1 MKEAARP
8 ALMEHIFEISYDWRE
23 FVLHR
28 VWWRSTQWSLYNSQE
43 SAQSQQLET
52 WSGCRFLGK
61 IFQSTRSRIAILA
74 DEITCNNRT
83 QSCAGR
89 LHLHRNLWKR
99 RESTLFE
106 RLSTPRPAPKVTLKS
121 NWQSQQ
127 QQQQQPLSGDVPSSS
142 GKSVAVETGKRDVRG
157 NATEDL
163 GLSNSRKQVRHSV
176 SLVDKKATIRNR
188 SSSGRSQDAILQD
201 EEQMKEINRKL
212 EKLRI
217 GSCTKSIRDDL
228 KKKGD
233 MIFSEESSRA
243 TYEVGNLELIEQRQ
257 TSATIQCLSFLKHIP
272 DGLNMCLC
280 GVWIRPNQ
288 DTTDRIRATFAAL
301 KTPYY
306 RTAIT
311 LSRGKKHGHNQWQI
325 DHGEAV
331 DAKKGARRRGNHT
344 SILEP
349 SGSTTTIFPSFSGG
363 DRMDWD
369 ARKVSRLHL
378 HGWHQ
383 AWSVLPT
390 QTSFMRTYSSWEISL
405 PIHKQDHCGNRENF
419 KPSANALVS
428 IQQDQGKGGVP
439 QIPLHLRTREQN
451 TLDPECPTT
460 LWMFEFELEAAFLFI
475 FVLRHG
481 LKAQH
486 GGAHN
491 TRKILNSGESGNQK
505 NGKINSGG
513 TNGQEPSTTGS
524 CSLYQLQG
532 NRLRANIVS
541 IVAEVDLSS
550 QFSVQSCTFISHI
563 AGFSFFVNMISRPW
577 HWRRGSVQITPHR
590 THASAHFS
598 RAHHTSHISSNAPA
612 LAQGIQ
618 AILCVFLK
626 SHPIRAPFHFWVFL
640 SSLRSLLSWLRL
652 RRLRQKQTKPVRDS
666 ALLLQHFDVFF
677 CEKLPKTRNWLHE
690 DGRVGRRKESEAV
703 PHLQTQFPLSSRA
716 PNPASTL

>member
-121 NWQSQQ
+121 NWQPQE
-127 QQQQQPLSGDVPSSS
+127 QQQQQPLSGDVLSSALGNRLRS
-142 GKSVAVETGKRDVRG
+142 KLEKKMSKETLQRIQVFLTPGNRCGILCRLLTRKPQFQIDLRVEG
-157 NATEDL
+157 AP
-163 GLSNSRKQVRHSV
+163 
-176 SLVDKKATIRNR
+176 
-188 SSSGRSQDAILQD
+188 QDAILQD
-201 EEQMKEINRKL
+201 EEQMKEINKKL

-331 DAKKGARRRGNHT
+331 DAKKGARRRGNH
-344 SILEP
+344 SSFFEP
-349 SGSTTTIFPSFSGG
+349 MAKRRQKPSVSSG

-369 ARKVSRLHL
+369 VRQVPRLHL

-383 AWSVLPT
+383 AWSASPT
-390 QTSFMRTYSSWEISL
+390 KKSLWE
-405 PIHKQDHCGNRENF
+405 H
-419 KPSANALVS
+419 
-428 IQQDQGKGGVP
+428 
-439 QIPLHLRTREQN
+439 
-451 TLDPECPTT
+451 
-460 LWMFEFELEAAFLFI
+460 AFHEKC
-475 FVLRHG
+475 R
-481 LKAQH
+481 
-486 GGAHN
+486 
-491 TRKILNSGESGNQK
+491 
-505 NGKINSGG
+505 
-513 TNGQEPSTTGS
+513 
-524 CSLYQLQG
+524 
-532 NRLRANIVS
+532 
-541 IVAEVDLSS
+541 S
-550 QFSVQSCTFISHI
+550 QS
-563 AGFSFFVNMISRPW
+563 
-577 HWRRGSVQITPHR
+577 
-590 THASAHFS
+590 
-598 RAHHTSHISSNAPA
+598 
-612 LAQGIQ
+612 
-618 AILCVFLK
+618 
-626 SHPIRAPFHFWVFL
+626 
-640 SSLRSLLSWLRL
+640 
-652 RRLRQKQTKPVRDS
+652 
-666 ALLLQHFDVFF
+666 
-677 CEKLPKTRNWLHE
+677 
-690 DGRVGRRKESEAV
+690 
-703 PHLQTQFPLSSRA
+703 SSR
-716 PNPASTL
+716 TIV